1 MFNFI
6 GAFTNVGINW
16 LRCVFFKR
24 SLFFGEWSICILHSI
39 RTERDFLPFYVM
51 TSKQRGLKGV
61 VDVRSSFKVYTG

>member
-6 GAFTNVGINW
+6 GAFTNVGISW

-39 RTERDFLPFYVM
+39 RTERDFSPILCNDIKAAR
-51 TSKQRGLKGV
+51 SERGCWCK
-61 VDVRSSFKVYTG
+61 VRL